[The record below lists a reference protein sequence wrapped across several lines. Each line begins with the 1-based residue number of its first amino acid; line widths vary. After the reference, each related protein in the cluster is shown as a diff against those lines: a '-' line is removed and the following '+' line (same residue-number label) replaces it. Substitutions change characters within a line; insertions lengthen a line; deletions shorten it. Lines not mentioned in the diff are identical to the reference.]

1 MRLAVIC
8 DFQKLR
14 PSSHLMWQIEGLETP
29 HSGGAAVVRV
39 DGRVSFP
46 PPAGDPAQA
55 GCARCKMIWHH
66 DSVEFAPPCP
76 TDRSGDNMWRH
87 WNLGRNPVQG
97 DVRCDEQGPWWEKY
111 KAVAAFGPHTPIL
124 ALRDIATFDAIEQ
137 CWRLVPGA

>member
-14 PSSHLMWQIEGLETP
+14 PPSHLMWQIEGLETP

-66 DSVEFAPPCP
+66 DSVEFARIRLAQRIPVEIC
-76 TDRSGDNMWRH
+76 MWRH

-111 KAVAAFGPHTPIL
+111 KAVAAL
-124 ALRDIATFDAIEQ
+124 AR
-137 CWRLVPGA
+137 